1 MNFTVPYKSNSS
13 AAYHNK
19 VTFAVPASAVASG
32 SCFGVNKTTASV
44 SLSWA
49 KGLATFTL
57 GFNMMKDGS
66 WGTASMN
73 YNFSTANPVFV
84 QPIDN
89 PPFIAG
95 GLKKGADLK
104 MYHATKGHSY
114 QCDREEDVSLEND
127 VVVSFANLQMQ
138 PLKLNGGKFND
149 ADVCPKKT
157 DDNSTS
163 SIVPIAV
170 GCALA
175 GLIVIVLIAYL
186 VGRRRGNRG
195 YQQV

>member
-1 MNFTVPYKSNSS
+1 MNFTVPYKSNKT
-13 AAYHNK
+13 AMK
-19 VTFAVPASAVASG
+19 AVLVLPDNAVVSG
-32 SCFGVNKTTASV
+32 SCFGIDKTNANV
-44 SLSWA
+44 KLSWD

-57 GFNMMKDGS
+57 GFTMMKDGS
-66 WGTASMN
+66 WDTSLMN
-73 YNFSTANPVFV
+73 YNFSTEIKPFANPDEKL
-84 QPIDN
+84 IT
-89 PPFIAG
+89 G
-95 GLKKGADLK
+95 GLKKSTDLK

-114 QCDREEDVSLEND
+114 QCARLEDVTLDND
-127 VVVSFANLQMQ
+127 VVVTFADLQMQ
-138 PLKLNGGKFND
+138 PLKLTGGKFAD